1 MVPDALSHIRILKL
15 NVVRDVVFDAIL
27 PIMGYHQYRNLQ
39 GHHRLHASL
48 CIVLCV
54 LEASTKNANNQ
65 TKIYEL
71 LLPSSEEIKIPWETI
86 DVSGNEP
93 STTPHISVS
102 ILQTCKKVNEE
113 ATPIL
118 YHNNTFT
125 ICLRMSL
132 RQSIFTVY

>member
-1 MVPDALSHIRILKL
+1 MSYR
-15 NVVRDVVFDAIL
+15 
-27 PIMGYHQYRNLQ
+27 QYRILQ
-39 GHHRLHASL
+39 GHHRLHTSL
-48 CIVLCV
+48 YNVLCV
-54 LEASTKNANNQ
+54 LEASTKNANNK

-93 STTPHISVS
+93 STAPHISVS
-102 ILQTCKKVNEE
+102 ILQTCKKANEE

-125 ICLRMSL
+125 ICLRMSPG
-132 RQSIFTVY
+132 QSIFTVH

>member
-1 MVPDALSHIRILKL
+1 MC
-15 NVVRDVVFDAIL
+15 
-27 PIMGYHQYRNLQ
+27 YHQYRVWQ
-39 GHHRLHASL
+39 GHQRLHARL
-48 CIVLCV
+48 YIVLCA
-54 LEASTKNANNQ
+54 LEASTKNANNK

-71 LLPSSEEIKIPWETI
+71 LLPTSEEVKIPWETI
-86 DVSGNEP
+86 NVSGNEP

-132 RQSIFTVY
+132 HQSIFTVR